1 VIASGNANM
10 SFGFL
15 NRFQMPCSNKTCSP
29 EQGKIL
35 HFYAFLLDKPQ
46 KYVKADEQRL

>member
-1 VIASGNANM
+1 MSLIAFKCLTAIK
-10 SFGFL
+10 
-15 NRFQMPCSNKTCSP
+15 PAAPK
-29 EQGKIL
+29 QGKIL